1 MSKNKKKKKYEV
13 GDIVRFVALA
23 PLTFTFGIISEIDDE
38 CITVYTLPDKADM
51 FMTPKAE
58 LEKKYKV
65 KDFEKLLIKD
75 YGKHVVL
82 FMHNITVHAE
92 KHVKDLSVMKNSY
105 PATINMSTIADDMF
119 DAKAIDAIHSMI
131 KGIDPKYKIY
141 IVIEDIPY
149 KVKLKNDKVFIDG
162 NPVVE

>member
-13 GDIVRFVALA
+13 GDIVRFAALA

-58 LEKKYKV
+58 LEKRYKF

-82 FMHNITVHAE
+82 FMQIITVRAE

-105 PATINMSTIADDMF
+105 PTTVDMKIITENIYGMKATDIIRNL
-119 DAKAIDAIHSMI
+119 I
-131 KGIDPKYKIY
+131 KDIDPKYKIY